1 MPPKQNFNN
10 KQYQEHLLRE
20 FFNRPDLP
28 ISLVVALRKIIS
40 YYNPSFYAADLEL
53 AGGTLYGLRAAGLI
67 RPTGQVRI
75 DYICVDEYEEL
86 YRKIKIKEW
95 ELAIDPSLLAE
106 KYAEFIR
113 SISL

>member
-1 MPPKQNFNN
+1 MPTKQNYDR
-10 KQYQEHLLRE
+10 QYREHLIDM
-20 FFNRPDLP
+20 FFNRHDLP
-28 ISLVVALRKIIS
+28 MSLVLALRKIITH
-40 YYNPSFYAADLEL
+40 YNPSFYAADLEL
-53 AGGTLYGLRAAGLI
+53 ASGTLCGLRAAGII